1 MTSDSANSGPRP
13 DPSADSPWSDLERPP
28 LRELSLTR
36 ALVRPGGLWR
46 ELRVVAATGSTNA
59 DVAERARAGAAEGLA
74 VVAEAQTAGR
84 GRLGRVWAAPPRSGL
99 FLSVLLRP
107 SDVAASRWG
116 WLPLLAG
123 TAVRTAV
130 EAVSGV
136 PVRLKWPNDLV
147 VPIESSQPSESASSE
162 SASSESASTESESSQ
177 PASSESAG
185 PDAAAAPQGGG
196 SGESGMG
203 DTAYGASRKLGGI
216 LVERVEPLDSGGAPH
231 PAGRVVAATP
241 AAVVGVGL
249 NVSLHR
255 DELPAPHASSL
266 LLEGARVVD
275 RDPLLRMVLREIER
289 WYLDWT
295 GVGGD
300 PMASG
305 LASAYAA
312 SCDTFGRMVR
322 VELPGGRTETG
333 RAVGLDGDGR
343 LVVRTDAGEQV
354 FGAGDVV
361 HLR

>member
-1 MTSDSANSGPRP
+1 VTSDSANSGPHP

-28 LRELSLTR
+28 LRELSLAR

-46 ELRVVAATGSTNA
+46 ELRIVAETGSTNA
-59 DVAERARAGAAEGLA
+59 DAAADARSGAAEGLV
-74 VVAEAQTAGR
+74 VVAESQSAGR
-84 GRLGRVWAAPPRSGL
+84 GRLGRAWTAPPRSGL

-107 SDVAASRWG
+107 SDVPASRWG

-147 VPIESSQPSESASSE
+147 LP
-162 SASSESASTESESSQ
+162 
-177 PASSESAG
+177 
-185 PDAAAAPQGGG
+185 AAAPEAGTAGG

-203 DTAYGASRKLGGI
+203 DSSYGASRKLGGI
-216 LVERVEPLDSGGAPH
+216 LVERVEPAEPEGARRPGAP
-231 PAGRVVAATP
+231 GP
-241 AAVVGVGL
+241 AAVVGLGL

-255 DELPAPHASSL
+255 DELPAPHATSL
-266 LLEGARVVD
+266 LLEGARASD
-275 RDPLLRMVLREIER
+275 RDPLLRMVLREVER

-295 GVGGD
+295 AVGGD

-312 SCDTFGRMVR
+312 SCDTFGRQVR
-322 VELPGGRTETG
+322 VELPGGRSETG
-333 RAVGLDGDGR
+333 TAVGLDGDGR
-343 LVVRTDAGEQV
+343 LVVRTGDGDRA